1 MQSTVEAL
9 EGNKVKVSVEID
21 EMEFEKDVNAAFRRL
36 AKEVRLPGFRPGKAP
51 RKVLEARIGGEYARS
66 EAIREGLP
74 NYYVDAIKEH
84 EIDIIGPPEI
94 DVTEGQD
101 AGPIKFD
108 AIVEIRPNVEISGY
122 ENLEVE
128 IPSPDVTEEAIDER
142 IEQMLGQYG
151 SLEDVDRP
159 AEHGDRVTLD
169 ISGKH
174 DGEEL
179 EGLTAEDYL
188 YEVGMGA
195 IVPELDENLTGASA
209 GDELNFTADHPDED
223 EEGELEF
230 SILVKQVQATVLPE
244 ADDEWANENTEFET
258 IQALRDDLASRMSE
272 VAINQA
278 LAARRDNVAAKLAEL
293 VSDDDVPAALVDLE
307 TENRAQ
313 DMAMRLQAQGL
324 DFEQFLDMT
333 GQSRDDMLLGLRD
346 TALTSAKI
354 DLALRA
360 IGEAE
365 NLDVTDEVMDAEF
378 AKVAAQVNRSVQ
390 SIRNEFADA
399 GQIPGLRSDLRKSM
413 ALDLVVERCVLVDQ
427 DGNPIDAS
435 ALELPEVDENADTN
449 SEDSADPATISETS
463 TTNDTEGD
471 DA

>member
-21 EMEFEKDVNAAFRRL
+21 ETEFEKDVNAAFRRL

-84 EIDIIGPPEI
+84 EIDIIGPPDI

-108 AIVEIRPNVEISGY
+108 AIVEIRPSIEISGY
-122 ENLEVE
+122 DALEVE
-128 IPSPDVTEEAIDER
+128 IPTPGVSEEAIDER
-142 IEQMLGQYG
+142 VEQMLGQYG
-151 SLEDVDRP
+151 TLEDVDRP
-159 AEHGDRVTLD
+159 AEVGDRVTLD

-179 EGLTAEDYL
+179 DGLTAEDYL

-209 GDELNFTADHPDED
+209 GDELNFTAEHPDED

-230 SILVKQVQATVLPE
+230 FISVKQVQATVLPV
-244 ADDEWANENTEFET
+244 ADDEWAKENTEFET
-258 IQALRDDLASRMSE
+258 IQALRDDLASRMGE
-272 VAINQA
+272 VATNQA
-278 LAARRDNVAAKLAEL
+278 LAARRDNAAAKLAEL
-293 VSDDDVPAALVDLE
+293 VSDEDVPDALIELE

-324 DFEQFLDMT
+324 DFEQFLQMT
-333 GQSRDDMLLGLRD
+333 GQSREDMLMGLRD
-346 TALTSAKI
+346 AAIQSAKI

-365 NLDVTDEVMDAEF
+365 NLDVSDEVMDAEF
-378 AKVAAQVNRSVQ
+378 AKVAAQVERSVE
-390 SIRNEFADA
+390 SIRSEFTDA
-399 GQIPGLRSDLRKSM
+399 GQIPALRSDLRKSM
-413 ALDLVVERCVLVDQ
+413 ALDLVVERCTLVDQ
-427 DGNPIDAS
+427 DGNAIDSS
-435 ALELPEVDENADTN
+435 ALELPQADDDADTDSN
-449 SEDSADPATISETS
+449 ESADSA
-463 TTNDTEGD
+463 TNDTEGD